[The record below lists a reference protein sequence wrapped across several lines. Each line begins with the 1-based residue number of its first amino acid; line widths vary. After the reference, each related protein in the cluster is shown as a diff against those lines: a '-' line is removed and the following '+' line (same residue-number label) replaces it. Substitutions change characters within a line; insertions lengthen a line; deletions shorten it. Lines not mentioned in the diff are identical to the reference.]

1 MNVGPVQNQVWLG
14 SVNSWQ
20 ANCIRTDGYLG
31 IEKGVFREWEK
42 KE

>member
-1 MNVGPVQNQVWLG
+1 MNVGPVQNQAWLG

-20 ANCIRTDGYLG
+20 TNCIQPDVYLG
-31 IEKGVFREWEK
+31 IGKGVFREWKK

>member
-20 ANCIRTDGYLG
+20 ANCIQADGYLG
-31 IEKGVFREWEK
+31 IEQGVFREWEK